1 MATDALKSNKPGD
14 AEYKSRPAGSF
25 GSDKCAPTMNG
36 GTGVGGSKGGKTNEA
51 VLKLGTGMA
60 RAAANGKAY

>member
-14 AEYKSRPAGSF
+14 AEYKVRPAGSF
-25 GSDKCAPTMNG
+25 GSDKSVSVMNG
-36 GTGVGGSKGGKTNEA
+36 GKGGGSKGGKTNEA

-60 RAAANGKAY
+60 RALANGKGY